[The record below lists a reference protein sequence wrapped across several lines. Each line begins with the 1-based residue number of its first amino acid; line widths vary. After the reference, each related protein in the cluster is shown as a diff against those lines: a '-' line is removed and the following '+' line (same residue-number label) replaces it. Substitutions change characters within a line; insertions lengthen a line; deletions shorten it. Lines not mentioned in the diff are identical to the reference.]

1 MQATVVSACLAA
13 LLLAGC
19 SGSGSSSS
27 AERKCPVPVHYSKE
41 QYDEIQKALKA
52 LPKDSILLE
61 DNAAICAWPG
71 HRQVHDSHLA
81 ALGSQ

>member
-1 MQATVVSACLAA
+1 MQATVFSACLAA

-61 DNAAICAWPG
+61 TMQDYEEE
-71 HRQVHDSHLA
+71 RD
-81 ALGSQ
+81 ALRFCK